1 MPAGVQLL
9 LPPGLALVA
18 ALVTWF
24 AGAVGLRLGRW
35 PAALSAWLAGA
46 VVVGLWV
53 PARSVQELHGPALGM
68 GASLGLRLD
77 AVSFIFA
84 VAVLVP
90 AALLLTFQHRGW
102 REGGAAA
109 LTLAAVLM
117 AVLAD
122 GIVLKALFTGSAA
135 TVLLVQLRSEHQRG
149 TEAFWP
155 AVIAGWLCLAWF
167 GATLEVISQTSVY
180 TAVPV
185 TALGTPAFLLLAASA
200 LLVGGLVPWRPWTS
214 EMWDRPRLTSGALA
228 VALLM
233 PLGLALLVR
242 AYELGGGHWPS
253 IWANLALAVLGVA
266 VAATSAARAQQADT
280 RRAHQAETAPGLG
293 GVALVAF
300 ALGTPAGMVAGLT
313 CVLAGA
319 LVAGLLPLMPD
330 RAGRGPAAALALAAG
345 VPPALTFVARLLTI
359 QAAIEAGDAWAFLGI
374 ALALSWLVKA
384 AASARAL
391 RLPAMGRGAEAG
403 GSPVGAAIAGAAVLL
418 GGVFAGVLTTYVS
431 LPATA
436 EVMTFPVAAVAGG
449 SQLVATASGAWASVA
464 LGGPAAV
471 LLLGIAAAARFRPPP
486 TDEGIRGQGAVAPL
500 LAVPWRGYPERWID
514 WALGLR
520 IPDEYRSLADPKTVE
535 AAMARGQPVLWVVLL
550 LVLAA
555 AVNR

>member
-1 MPAGVQLL
+1 MPPGVQLL
-9 LPPGLALVA
+9 VPPALALLA
-18 ALVTWF
+18 ALVSWF
-24 AGAVGLRLGRW
+24 AGSGGLRLGRY
-35 PAALSAWLAGA
+35 PAAVSAWAALAILA
-46 VVVGLWV
+46 WLWL

-84 VAVLVP
+84 LAVLVP
-90 AALLLTFQHRGW
+90 SALLLTFQHRGW

-109 LTLAAVLM
+109 VTLAAVLM

-135 TVLLVQLRSEHQRG
+135 TVLLVQLRSEHPRG

-167 GATLEVISQTSVY
+167 GATLEVLSQTSVY

-185 TALGTPAFLLLAASA
+185 TALGTPAFLLLALAA
-200 LLVGGLVPWRPWTS
+200 LLIAGLVPWRPWTA

-228 VALLM
+228 IALLV

-242 AYELGGGHWPS
+242 AYELGGGRWPS
-253 IWANLALAVLGVA
+253 IWVNLGLAVVG
-266 VAATSAARAQQADT
+266 AATAAAAAARSQQAET
-280 RRAHQAETAPGLG
+280 RRAHLGETVPGLG

-313 CVLAGA
+313 AVLALA
-319 LVAGLLPLMPD
+319 LLAALLPLMPD
-330 RAGRGPAAALALAAG
+330 EAGRGPAAALALAAG
-345 VPPALTFVARLLTI
+345 VPPALTFVARLLAT

-374 ALALSWLVKA
+374 ALALTWLVDA

-391 RLPAMGRGAEAG
+391 RLPALGRGAEPG
-403 GSPVGAAIAGAAVLL
+403 GSSPGAVASGAVVLLAGAL
-418 GGVFAGVLTTYVS
+418 AGVVTTYVS
-431 LPATA
+431 LPATT

-449 SQLVATASGAWASVA
+449 ALRVETTSGAWAAVA
-464 LGGPAAV
+464 LGVPATV
-471 LLLGIAAAARFRPPP
+471 LLLGIAAAARLWPAGEEAVRRQGVVPPLF
-486 TDEGIRGQGAVAPL
+486 AL
-500 LAVPWRGYPERWID
+500 PWRGYPDLWVDR
-514 WALGLR
+514 LTSLR
-520 IPDEYRSLADPKTVE
+520 IPEEYRSLADPRTLE